1 MLIRSLISLVV
12 LGALQAA
19 SAQWTDV
26 HLVAER
32 GGESTIAS
40 DGVGNVYITAHG
52 PGVLYKSS
60 DWGEKFAKIKDF
72 PEAQCDLCVAPR
84 PDGHVNTAYLRNG
97 ISGIGSWFSSDFAA
111 NNEEGQPVK
120 GGLDREWMAVDPKSG
135 RLFMDFSDGYI
146 GGPNSKGVF
155 LVTSDDNGKT
165 YSDRIRVDQEPDKS
179 YPVDPYI
186 AYGQNGRL
194 YCMWQVTTDSNTI
207 DSFRVAFSTDQG
219 KTFSAPVTV
228 ATFPKNVGGKA
239 VDTQER
245 WILGSLLA
253 VGKDGVVV
261 DYPGYEVV
269 NVDGKSS
276 TVFVRHYT
284 ISTDGGK
291 TFSAGHITMSPN
303 ELQEAVRDFRRNGGE
318 NVAYPYY
325 IQNLPWLA
333 ADAKNHVHL
342 VFTDNRDGASSTKD
356 KDTPLANWRVRHIQM
371 DHFAKGFG
379 KSETVSEDYAAR
391 RPPMDFISCS
401 ADSKYV
407 YASWTEIPGN
417 THDWVFSGNLW
428 AGRKPLK

>member
-1 MLIRSLISLVV
+1 MLVV
-12 LGALQAA
+12 GAQKAPV
-19 SAQWTDV
+19 AQWTDV
-26 HLVAER
+26 HQIAKM

-40 DGVGNVYITAHG
+40 DGVGNVYVTAHG
-52 PGVLYKSS
+52 PAALYKSS
-60 DWGEKFAKIKDF
+60 DWGGTFTKIKDF
-72 PEAQCDLCVAPR
+72 SEAQCDLCILPR
-84 PDGHVNTAYLRNG
+84 PDGHVNTAYIRNG
-97 ISGIGSWFSSDFAA
+97 VSGIGSWYSTDFAA
-111 NNEEGQPVK
+111 NNDQGQTVT
-120 GGLDREWMAVDPKSG
+120 GSLDREWIAADPKTG

-155 LVTSDDNGKT
+155 LLTSDDNGKT
-165 YSDRIRVDQEPDKS
+165 FSDRTRVDREPDKS
-179 YPVDPYI
+179 YGVDPYI
-186 AYGQNGRL
+186 ARGENGRV

-207 DSFRVAFSTDQG
+207 DAFRVAYSADQG
-219 KTFSAPVTV
+219 KTFSTPVTV
-228 ATFPKNVGGKA
+228 ATFPKQVGGKA

-269 NVDGKSS
+269 IVDNKPS
-276 TVFVRHYT
+276 TVFVRHYAV
-284 ISTDGGK
+284 STDGGNS
-291 TFSAGHITMSPN
+291 FGPGHITMSPK
-303 ELQEAVRDFRRNGGE
+303 ELQEAVREFRRNGGE
-318 NVAYPYY
+318 SLAYPYY

-333 ADAKNHVHL
+333 ADGRGHVHL
-342 VFTDNRDGASSTKD
+342 VFTDNRDGASTTKD
-356 KDTPLANWRVRHIQM
+356 KDTPLANWRVRHIEM
-371 DHFAKGFG
+371 DHLGHSFG
-379 KSETVSEDYAAR
+379 KSEAVSEDYAAR